1 MAETPPFSLINFQY
15 SIEVS
20 GGVLFIK
27 DSRDIAIVNQYHKIK
42 PELNIDDELKR
53 IVFFAPLIPTTLDFK
68 LLKQGRLRFE
78 NFQNND
84 VFEIK
89 FIDTQGNN
97 TLNEVITSFMGSE
110 VFTLE
115 TIAEYFF
122 R

>member
-27 DSRDIAIVNQYHKIK
+27 DSRDIEIVNQYHKIK
-42 PELNIDDELKR
+42 SNLSIDDELKR
-53 IVFFAPLIPTTLDFK
+53 IVFFAPLMPTTLDFK
-68 LLKQGRLRFE
+68 SLKKGVLKFE

-84 VFEIK
+84 VFQIK
-89 FIDTQGNN
+89 FVDTEGNN
-97 TLNEVITSFMGSE
+97 TLNDVITSFMGSE
-110 VFTLE
+110 DFTLN
-115 TIAEYFF
+115 TIANYFF